1 MTWRTAI
8 VFQPTATDLALDLI
22 KAAERHGLTGWQ
34 HDLGNDAIRNGDRV
48 INLGNIHLEYAAAP
62 RLGRRNLLQKYF
74 RMLQTP
80 PVSKL
85 WSLAQTKIYPLL
97 RSRYDRVTIDIDNR
111 RKKDP
116 LPPRAGRRFLGDLDQ
131 ILGYDLGPSVSQVHT
146 ESLAE
151 WGVSLETA
159 IDRAMANLRALPPPR
174 WHVRAD
180 HVWQLESPE
189 GYTESL
195 MQIPRVFDQLP
206 ARGTPLVMIPNR
218 GVLFATGS
226 DEPEGVTALL
236 AEARESL
243 QEAPWPLCGELF
255 RISSTGI
262 QLYVPSGL
270 DAATFSS
277 IHRLDIESVYKAQKS
292 ALEAHCEAIEDAV
305 FVATY
310 ALLAQKNNPNQLQS
324 VCSWTQGVPTLL
336 PHTDSIAFVWDH
348 SGSRKT
354 ALVPW
359 VDAAAIVGHYFKPTD
374 EDPPRTRVDEFPD
387 AVELADLQKHV
398 I

>member
-8 VFQPTATDLALDLI
+8 GLKPTPTDLAEDLL
-22 KAAERHGLTGWQ
+22 KAAERHGLTGWYY
-34 HDLGNDAIRNGDRV
+34 DAAGDAIRNGDRV
-48 INLGNIHLEYAAAP
+48 INLANIHLEYAAAP

-131 ILGYDLGPSVSQVHT
+131 ILGYDLGASVSQVHT

-180 HVWQLESPE
+180 HVWQLESQE

-195 MQIPRVFDQLP
+195 MQIPRVFDRLP

-218 GVLFATGS
+218 GVLLATGS
-226 DEPEGVTALL
+226 DESEGVTALL
-236 AEARESL
+236 AEARKSL

-255 RISSTGI
+255 RISSPGI
-262 QLYVPSGL
+262 QLYVPSGV
-270 DAATFSS
+270 DANAFAS
-277 IHRLDIESVYKAQKS
+277 IHRLDLESVYKTQKR
-292 ALEAHCEAIEDAV
+292 ALEVHCEAIEDAV

-310 ALLAQKNNPNQLQS
+310 ALLAQKNDPNQLQS

-336 PHTDSIAFVWDH
+336 PHTDSIAFVWDL
-348 SGSRKT
+348 SGTRKT
-354 ALVPW
+354 ALVSW
-359 VDAAAIVGHYFKPTD
+359 TIAANIVGHYFKSTD
-374 EDPPRTRVDEFPD
+374 EDPPRTRVDEFPN
-387 AVELADLQKHV
+387 AAELAKLQKHAS
-398 I
+398 